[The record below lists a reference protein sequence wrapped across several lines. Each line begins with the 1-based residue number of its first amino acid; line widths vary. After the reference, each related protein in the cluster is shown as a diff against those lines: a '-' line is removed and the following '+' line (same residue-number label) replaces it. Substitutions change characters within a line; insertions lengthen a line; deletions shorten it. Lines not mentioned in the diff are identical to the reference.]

1 MARETALN
9 WENIL
14 GMGDSQGNMDWGA
27 ALSNAM
33 SKVTGLV
40 GGDKNALMLALL
52 SWLGQYMNKQQSS
65 SAVSPSDAINASEA
79 LRSWYTNQANA
90 AAVPQSTVDTARS
103 AVTER
108 GTSSP
113 VSPTVTASTDV
124 PDKVT
129 ATPPSMATATNPA
142 TAGVPAKQSLER
154 LLASMPNKINV
165 NYSQQAGL
173 PSGLTNGITVPG
185 TTSAPTPTVQALTQQ
200 PGRYNPYSTT
210 NPVGT
215 MKEVDPALMAQ
226 MMQMVTGKN
235 QNTQWANQNLQNSL
249 MQRFGR

>member
-1 MARETALN
+1 MAQETALN

-103 AVTER
+103 AVTAR

-113 VSPTVTASTDV
+113 VSPTVTASTAV
-124 PDKVT
+124 PGVT
-129 ATPPSMATATNPA
+129 ATPN
-142 TAGVPAKQSLER
+142 VPAKQSLEN
-154 LLASMPNKINV
+154 LLASMPGRTATP
-165 NYSQQAGL
+165 Q
-173 PSGLTNGITVPG
+173 VPG
-185 TTSAPTPTVQALTQQ
+185 TMQAPTPTVQAPTSQ
-200 PGRYNPYSTT
+200 PTRYNPYQGQ
-210 NPVGT
+210 GT
-215 MKEVDPALMAQ
+215 MQGVNPALMAQ